1 MITCSREEVWRRG
14 RVGLFFFFFC
24 FSVELKGEINEQH
37 VC

>member
-1 MITCSREEVWRRG
+1 MEEGESGV
-14 RVGLFFFFFC
+14 VFLFCF

>member
-1 MITCSREEVWRRG
+1 MEEGESGV
-14 RVGLFFFFFC
+14 VFLFVF

>member
-1 MITCSREEVWRRG
+1 MEEGESGV
-14 RVGLFFFFFC
+14 VFFLFF

>member
-1 MITCSREEVWRRG
+1 MEEGESGV
-14 RVGLFFFFFC
+14 VFFFLFF

>member
-14 RVGLFFFFFC
+14 RVGLFFFFF
-24 FSVELKGEINEQH
+24 SVELKGEINEQH

>member
-1 MITCSREEVWRRG
+1 MQQGRGVEEGESGV
-14 RVGLFFFFFC
+14 VFFFC

>member
-1 MITCSREEVWRRG
+1 MITCSREEVWRRE
-14 RVGLFFFFFC
+14 RVGLFFFCF

>member
-14 RVGLFFFFFC
+14 RVGLFFFFC